1 VLFRTLLRDAAS
13 RLLLRM
19 RAMGL
24 NAGWPAQ
31 GRPDGREDAR
41 ESAGVIPGRSAAEGK
56 GIHQLHA
63 GLWIPFPR

>member
-24 NAGWPAQ
+24 NAGWP
-31 GRPDGREDAR
+31 GRIL
-41 ESAGVIPGRSAAEGK
+41 IPAC
-56 GIHQLHA
+56 
-63 GLWIPFPR
+63 